1 MNDDEQI
8 IQQDEEMQNGS
19 EQDQNLFNNDYIQ
32 S

>member
-8 IQQDEEMQNGS
+8 IQQDEKMQNGS